1 MNILVFLKQTVGIM
15 MMNNPFEANKISEI
29 TNKIE
34 EVHNLLDKF
43 IEIHKGYEIEILKEL
58 NIHII
63 KLCEK
68 LYSENDSMDTE
79 IDENNVLTTKI
90 ILDEIRSKIIA
101 IQGVLERYRAMV
113 NFESDEAILLLQN
126 KICFLLI
133 VI

>member
-15 MMNNPFEANKISEI
+15 VMNNPFEVNKISEI

-58 NIHII
+58 NLHII

-113 NFESDEAILLLQN
+113 GFESDEAILSLQN